1 MSTGNPDVD
10 DLRPSR
16 LDVDA
21 LLLGSSLSATKRQV
35 VIEALAE
42 HALLCGGE
50 HRLGRAVDLSGR
62 LSRASIKEAL
72 AVFDEYT
79 QTIVLSI
86 LEQVGGLA

>member
-1 MSTGNPDVD
+1 
-10 DLRPSR
+10 
-16 LDVDA
+16 
-21 LLLGSSLSATKRQV
+21 
-35 VIEALAE
+35 
-42 HALLCGGE
+42 
-50 HRLGRAVDLSGR
+50 VDLSGR